1 MLTGTERET
10 MKRQTRIKIRRIKYF
25 LINSIKKV
33 LYFPIALIKLIL
45 SPFYVL
51 GAVFFPRG
59 ERRKHPRLD
68 GDVYTHLK
76 RIDRRLDW
84 LDNKTSPTGIL
95 PTMISHELR
104 LNERFKALEDSIKTI
119 NTRLKEAGIL
129 NDIELMVQPTDEELE
144 AIEADARYSSDFEV
158 VKVNRKEY
166 DYKAEQRAMAKQ
178 IAKRAEEDA
187 IDFWSKK

>member
-1 MLTGTERET
+1 

-129 NDIELMVQPTDEELE
+129 NDIELIVQPTDEELE

-178 IAKRAEEDA
+178 IAKRAEEDEEF
-187 IDFWSKK
+187 DSLS

>member
-51 GAVFFPRG
+51 GAVFFPRR

-104 LNERFKALEDSIKTI
+104 LNERFKAL
-119 NTRLKEAGIL
+119 
-129 NDIELMVQPTDEELE
+129 
-144 AIEADARYSSDFEV
+144 
-158 VKVNRKEY
+158 
-166 DYKAEQRAMAKQ
+166 
-178 IAKRAEEDA
+178 
-187 IDFWSKK
+187 